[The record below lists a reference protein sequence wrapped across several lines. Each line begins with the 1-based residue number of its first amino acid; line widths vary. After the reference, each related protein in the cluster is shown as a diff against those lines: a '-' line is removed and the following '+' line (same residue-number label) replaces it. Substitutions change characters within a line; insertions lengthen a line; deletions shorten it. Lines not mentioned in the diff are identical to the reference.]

1 MSTEEWF
8 VGDRVYVPRISA
20 DEGVELKILKFDGE
34 EDEDDPTVSLLFRER
49 DHKGL
54 IIRECFRSAHL
65 SELED
70 PPRRAIRGGPMER
83 AKRNMAPILCG
94 CGCGRETSGTEFRQG
109 HDAKRKSYLLKVARG
124 KEEGNVSLVMEEL
137 ERRGWTKFL

>member
-1 MSTEEWF
+1 
-8 VGDRVYVPRISA
+8 
-20 DEGVELKILKFDGE
+20 
-34 EDEDDPTVSLLFRER
+34 
-49 DHKGL
+49 
-54 IIRECFRSAHL
+54 
-65 SELED
+65 
-70 PPRRAIRGGPMER
+70 
-83 AKRNMAPILCG
+83 MAPILCG